1 MLCAQKRIIRGTSH
15 ERAVSSLWR
24 DERKR
29 ILVFFLHRVFLLSR
43 DKIRLVN
50 CLFIMKLHQSWKF
63 HGLFVCFPPEAFKT
77 QCFSIFVTS
86 KINYR
91 QSRKSSNCKIQQRY
105 LLLLC
110 SLLGSTLVIED
121 LFYLSYS
128 FHLLF
133 LCWATF
139 HYSFMQPKF
148 LLEKNKQTNHNSKV
162 ILPWPFAIIFS
173 PVGTWTPAYILSLE
187 QMLSQNYQ
195 DIEKH
200 HLHRR
205 I

>member
-1 MLCAQKRIIRGTSH
+1 MVC
-15 ERAVSSLWR
+15 
-24 DERKR
+24 
-29 ILVFFLHRVFLLSR
+29 
-43 DKIRLVN
+43 
-50 CLFIMKLHQSWKF
+50 
-63 HGLFVCFPPEAFKT
+63 LFVCLFFSSWDFKI
-77 QCFSIFVTS
+77 QCFSIVVTS
-86 KINYR
+86 TINYR
-91 QSRKSSNCKIQQRY
+91 QSWKSSNCKIQHRY

-110 SLLGSTLVIED
+110 SCRSLLGSTLVLED
-121 LFYLSYS
+121 LFYLSYT

-148 LLEKNKQTNHNSKV
+148 LLEKNKQTNHNSKL
-162 ILPWPFAIIFS
+162 ILPWPFVIIFS
-173 PVGTWTPAYILSLE
+173 PVGTWTPAYILSSE

-195 DIEKH
+195 DIQKH

>member
-1 MLCAQKRIIRGTSH
+1 MIKYVWLTRKGSHTYFAPVRTSSLCWRSGAKSQLYHFSQMLCAQKRIIRGTSH

-24 DERKR
+24 DEKKR

-110 SLLGSTLVIED
+110 SCRSLLGSTLVIED
-121 LFYLSYS
+121 LFYLSYT

-148 LLEKNKQTNHNSKV
+148 LLEKK
-162 ILPWPFAIIFS
+162 
-173 PVGTWTPAYILSLE
+173 
-187 QMLSQNYQ
+187 
-195 DIEKH
+195 
-200 HLHRR
+200 
-205 I
+205 